1 MMTDHNQ
8 TYHTDHFDMYRKI
21 ESLCC
26 VTGTN
31 NFVGQVYFKTNSE
44 KDQICGHQ
52 RCSRKRGN
60 WTTVIKR
67 YKLSVMR

>member
-21 ESLCC
+21 ESICC

-31 NFVGQVYFKTNSE
+31 NFVGQVYFKN
-44 KDQICGHQ
+44 KL
-52 RCSRKRGN
+52 RKRSDL
-60 WTTVIKR
+60 WSSEV
-67 YKLSVMR
+67 